1 MNEKLPLSLIYFT
14 LTRWILYFY
23 QQEWRRRRPPPS
35 SYRSWRW
42 FQQYFEVCYS
52 CLIKKRRGPALNT
65 ELLTYWCC
73 CFRSKIKAS
82 EVGVP
87 FSIIDK
93 TVATNPLVVRD
104 GVVSAGIQM
113 DEIDHVGEGLEQS
126 LEKVHWKKIKML
138 FDIKDIS

>member
-1 MNEKLPLSLIYFT
+1 MEKKKTPTIQLQIMKIISAIFWGLLFLPD
-14 LTRWILYFY
+14 
-23 QQEWRRRRPPPS
+23 
-35 SYRSWRW
+35 
-42 FQQYFEVCYS
+42 
-52 CLIKKRRGPALNT
+52 KKRRGPALNT
-65 ELLTYWCC
+65 ELLTYWRC

-126 LEKVHWKKIKML
+126 LEKVHWKKKCYLILKTYPKL
-138 FDIKDIS
+138 NLYFDKIDLCRY